1 MVRHATD
8 RWVAWRACRG
18 GRGAQERVGSPLAD
32 PDRKIWEGM
41 LSHLRAQNPAI
52 CRQWFEELEPLGVS
66 GGVMSVR
73 TLTAVHRDY
82 LKKQCLDHFNDAIR
96 SVSGQLLAIRFLGP
110 DEVVASPSRQNR
122 PAGAPDAVVEPKPS
136 SLSNAGVSM
145 GGTGNTAFAGSGTD
159 SALATLHDSLV
170 INPDYTFDNFV
181 IGPGNRLA
189 HAAAIAVAEM
199 PGRAYNPVF
208 VHGGV
213 GLGKSHLLQ
222 AICLRIVDTNPGAT
236 MYYTSCEG
244 FMTQFI
250 EAVQQGLMSEFRHR
264 FRDVD
269 VLVVDDIHFLAKRDR
284 TQEEFFHTFN
294 ALYQAHKQIILS
306 SDAPPEEIPDLEER
320 LVSRFKWGLVTKVE
334 PPDYETRV
342 EILKAKARIRG
353 LDLSNEVAGYIA
365 ERIKANIRELEGA
378 VTKLQIQS
386 KVEGRPIDLSLA
398 AASLGDAIIAAV
410 PSIQSIV
417 TAVTSYYG
425 VRLADL
431 QSQRRQQ
438 SIVLPRQICM
448 FLARNLTRH
457 SLEEIGGFFGGRD
470 HTTVMHAIKAI
481 ETRRS
486 QDEKLDMTVRAME
499 ERLSTG
505 RL

>member
-1 MVRHATD
+1 
-8 RWVAWRACRG
+8 
-18 GRGAQERVGSPLAD
+18 
-32 PDRKIWEGM
+32 M
-41 LSHLRAQNPAI
+41 LSHLRAHNPAI

-110 DEVVASPSRQNR
+110 DEALGATLRPSRGADGLDSIVESKPG
-122 PAGAPDAVVEPKPS
+122 PAPAYSGSSESAQGATS
-136 SLSNAGVSM
+136 IGGVSF
-145 GGTGNTAFAGSGTD
+145 GTVSSSSSRNE
-159 SALATLHDSLV
+159 SLV

-189 HAAAIAVAEM
+189 HAAALGVAEK
-199 PGRAYNPVF
+199 PGLAYNPLF

-222 AICLRIVDTNPGAT
+222 AICLSIAESRPGAS

-250 EAVQQGLMSEFRHR
+250 EAVQQGLMNDFRHR

-269 VLVVDDIHFLAKRDR
+269 VLIVDDIHFLAKRDR

-294 ALYQAHKQIILS
+294 ALYQAHKQIIIS
-306 SDAPPEEIPDLEER
+306 SDAAPEEIPDLEER

-342 EILKAKARIRG
+342 EIVKAKARIRG
-353 LDLSNEVAGYIA
+353 FEIPNEVACYIA

-386 KVEGRPIDLSLA
+386 KVDNRPIDAALA
-398 AASLGDAIIAAV
+398 ATALGDVVTAAI
-410 PSIQSIV
+410 PSIQAIV

-431 QSQRRQQ
+431 QSKRRQQ
-438 SIVLPRQICM
+438 SVVLPRQICM
-448 FLARNLTRH
+448 YLARHLTRH

-470 HTTVMHAIKAI
+470 HTTVMHALRAI
-481 ETRRS
+481 EGRRV
-486 QDEKLDMTVRAME
+486 QDEKLDGAIRAME
-499 ERLSTG
+499 ERLTSG
-505 RL
+505 RA